1 MSRFAKLI
9 LTGFFAV
16 AAMGAIAPVASAQ
29 RVFIG
34 GGFHGGFYGPAF
46 YGPGWYGWYGPGYY
60 GPYGY
65 GYAYGYKPSQP
76 TGSIKFETKMKNA
89 SVYVDGGYAGTVDQL
104 KTFKL
109 HAGTHDI
116 ELRSPDG
123 HTFYQ
128 QKVDVVG
135 GKTLKIA
142 P

>member
-9 LTGFFAV
+9 FTGLLAV
-16 AAMGAIAPVASAQ
+16 AAMGAIAPAASAQ
-29 RVFIG
+29 RIFFG
-34 GGFHGGFYGPAF
+34 GGFRGGFYGPAF
-46 YGPGWYGWYGPGYY
+46 YGPGWYGPGYY
-60 GPYGY
+60 GGPYGY
-65 GYAYGYKPSQP
+65 GYGYGYRPSQP

-109 HAGTHDI
+109 HAGTHDV

-128 QKVDVVG
+128 QKLDVVA